1 MRRPVLPHHLRRVA
15 LGVRGDGDELHQLAH
30 RRLVDHLLDLGDAL
44 GVQRTDV
51 RAVCIDEVQDH
62 DLAAEVFEADRSA
75 FGVLECEV
83 GRFLADRLEVL
94 LAVAKLR
101 FELIER
107 MCCNS

>member
-1 MRRPVLPHHLRRVA
+1 
-15 LGVRGDGDELHQLAH
+15 
-30 RRLVDHLLDLGDAL
+30 
-44 GVQRTDV
+44 
-51 RAVCIDEVQDH
+51 VQDH
-62 DLAAEVFEADRSA
+62 DLATEVFEADRSA

-83 GRFLADRLEVL
+83 GRFLANWLEVL